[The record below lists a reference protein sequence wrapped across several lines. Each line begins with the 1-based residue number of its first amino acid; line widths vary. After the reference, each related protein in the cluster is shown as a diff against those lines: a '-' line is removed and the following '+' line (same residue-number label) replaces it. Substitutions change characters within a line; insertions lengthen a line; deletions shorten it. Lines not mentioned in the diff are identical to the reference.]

1 MSNYNGKLVELP
13 KKGKAIVITDIHGN
27 LDDYDRYVDIW
38 EEYKNDN
45 NYFIITGDFIHA
57 MGKKDDKSIEILD
70 SVKQCWE
77 NNENF
82 YPLIGNHEWSTIS
95 DISVYKGSINQSLNF
110 KELLRERFGSNWNKK
125 LDEYQEFFKK
135 LPIAIRTANKVFIS
149 HAGPARNIKSLDD
162 IINITDKGYLDNDNL
177 YEILWNREEDY
188 TENDLKS
195 FLRTVACNA
204 MIVGHTPVD
213 GVKLINDKQLI
224 VSSSYSQ
231 GKKEYI
237 ELDLEEK
244 IRDAKDILKMVKQ
257 LHWYS

>member
-13 KKGKAIVITDIHGN
+13 KKGKAIVVTDIHGN
-27 LDDYDRYVDIW
+27 FDDYDRYMDIW
-38 EEYKNDN
+38 KEYPDENT
-45 NYFIITGDFIHA
+45 YFIITGDFIHA

-70 SVKQCWE
+70 NVKHCWE

-95 DISVYKGSINQSLNF
+95 NISVYKGGINQSLNF
-110 KELLRERFGSNWNKK
+110 KELLREKFRGKWNKK

-149 HAGPARNIKSLDD
+149 HAGPPRNIKNLNE
-162 IINITDKGYLDNDNL
+162 IINITDRGYLDNKNL

-188 TENDLKS
+188 TENDLRY
-195 FLRTVACNA
+195 FLRAVNCNA

-224 VSSSYSQ
+224 VSSSYSH

-257 LHWYS
+257 LYWYS

>member
-13 KKGKAIVITDIHGN
+13 KKGKAIVVTDIHGN
-27 LDDYDRYVDIW
+27 IDDYDRYMDIW
-38 EEYKNDN
+38 KEYRNLN
-45 NYFIITGDFIHA
+45 TYFIITGDFIHA

-70 SVKQCWE
+70 SVKHCWE

-82 YPLIGNHEWSTIS
+82 YPLIGNHEWSTVNNV
-95 DISVYKGSINQSLNF
+95 SVYKGSINQSLNF
-110 KELLRERFGSNWNKK
+110 EELLKDRFGVRWNKK
-125 LDEYQEFFKK
+125 LGEYQEFFKK

-149 HAGPARNIKSLDD
+149 HAGPPRNIKTLDE
-162 IINITDKGYLDNDNL
+162 IINIADKGYLQNENL
-177 YEILWNREEDY
+177 YQILWNREEDY
-188 TENDLKS
+188 TENDLSS
-195 FLRTVACNA
+195 FLRAVSCNA

-213 GVKLINDKQLI
+213 GVKLINNKQLI

-237 ELDLEEK
+237 ELDLEDK
-244 IRDAKDILKMVKQ
+244 IKDARDILKMVKE